1 MSDGIHRK
9 FLETLGWTGQ
19 ELEEF
24 LPDWLNTA
32 RFLHLTDED
41 VRRAV
46 EEWIPAYWNI
56 SLSGVRKS
64 IAACIREAADTAKM
78 GAYMREGKKVLYST
92 MPSCPVCITANK
104 LAGEGRLEISY
115 PYFIVTSVLGA
126 FFNKSTDQLFNGSCM
141 DPNCHHCGMNCM
153 RADSVMSGTIPKPTV
168 TWNWGLQCNESRKT
182 DEMIFTLGKAEW
194 DNVLTTIPH
203 DAPLGDSEA
212 DDDER
217 VEYLKEEIRVSQEE
231 VTQHTGIEVRE
242 EHLRAAVSEY
252 MSYLKRIEH
261 LTDLVMNADPQPL
274 TGNEL
279 ALMGICMESAFNTGL
294 GWLNDAID
302 TAIAEVEEL
311 IREGRGVLPKGA
323 PKLACHF
330 NPLNIPWIEKTFR
343 DNGVNLTLGRMFPP
357 ASFLIRRIDEND
369 IYTSTA
375 RMCLSVPN
383 TVNMLDEA
391 RMVTEQLQV
400 YAVDGVLYGF
410 FSFDRWIGAL
420 EKAMIRVVEEKT
432 SIPHFYLEAEFWN
445 SGRYSPEDRLSMI
458 RSICNCGKLTGR
470 AEGK

>member
-64 IAACIREAADTAKM
+64 IAR
-78 GAYMREGKKVLYST
+78 AYARLRTRRRWEPTCVRGRMVLYST

-115 PYFIVTSVLGA
+115 PYFIVTSILGA

-141 DPNCHHCGMNCM
+141 DPHCHHCGMNCM

-168 TWNWGLQCNESRKT
+168 TWNWGLQCNESPKT

-302 TAIAEVEEL
+302 TAIARGGGAHTRGQGRASQGRAEAGL
-311 IREGRGVLPKGA
+311 PLQPPQHTLDRKDLQGQRREPDPGQDV
-323 PKLACHF
+323 
-330 NPLNIPWIEKTFR
+330 
-343 DNGVNLTLGRMFPP
+343 PP

-400 YAVDGVLYGF
+400 YEVDGVLYGF

-420 EKAMIRVVEEKT
+420 EKTMIRVVEEKT

-458 RSICNCGKLTGR
+458 RSICNCLKITGI

>member
-115 PYFIVTSVLGA
+115 PYFIVTSILGA

-168 TWNWGLQCNESRKT
+168 TWNWGLQCNESPKT

-252 MSYLKRIEH
+252 MGYLKRIEH

-311 IREGRGVLPKGA
+311 IREGRG
-323 PKLACHF
+323 
-330 NPLNIPWIEKTFR
+330 R
-343 DNGVNLTLGRMFPP
+343 
-357 ASFLIRRIDEND
+357 AS
-369 IYTSTA
+369 
-375 RMCLSVPN
+375 
-383 TVNMLDEA
+383 
-391 RMVTEQLQV
+391 Q
-400 YAVDGVLYGF
+400 
-410 FSFDRWIGAL
+410 
-420 EKAMIRVVEEKT
+420 
-432 SIPHFYLEAEFWN
+432 
-445 SGRYSPEDRLSMI
+445 
-458 RSICNCGKLTGR
+458 GR
-470 AEGK
+470 AEAGLPLQPPQHTLDRKDLQGQRREPDPGQDVPPGQLPHPPHRRKRHLHQHGQDVPVRAKHREHARRGQNGHGAAPGLCGRRRALRLFLLRPLDRRA

>member
-168 TWNWGLQCNESRKT
+168 TWNWGLQCNESPKT

-203 DAPLGDSEA
+203 DAPSAIPRRMTTSGWS
-212 DDDER
+212 
-217 VEYLKEEIRVSQEE
+217 IS
-231 VTQHTGIEVRE
+231 
-242 EHLRAAVSEY
+242 
-252 MSYLKRIEH
+252 KRRS
-261 LTDLVMNADPQPL
+261 
-274 TGNEL
+274 G
-279 ALMGICMESAFNTGL
+279 S
-294 GWLNDAID
+294 
-302 TAIAEVEEL
+302 
-311 IREGRGVLPKGA
+311 
-323 PKLACHF
+323 
-330 NPLNIPWIEKTFR
+330 
-343 DNGVNLTLGRMFPP
+343 
-357 ASFLIRRIDEND
+357 RR
-369 IYTSTA
+369 
-375 RMCLSVPN
+375 R
-383 TVNMLDEA
+383 
-391 RMVTEQLQV
+391 R
-400 YAVDGVLYGF
+400 
-410 FSFDRWIGAL
+410 
-420 EKAMIRVVEEKT
+420 
-432 SIPHFYLEAEFWN
+432 
-445 SGRYSPEDRLSMI
+445 
-458 RSICNCGKLTGR
+458 
-470 AEGK
+470 